1 MSSSDAARPLVVLT
15 GPVGC
20 GKSTTARLLACRLR
34 EPSPGGAGLRVG
46 VVDLDL
52 VADMVRPH
60 VHYGEPDLRR
70 MARRICGGLADAI
83 YRDGHD
89 VVIVEGE
96 LFSGAE
102 LAALVDAVMTPVDL
116 RLFALDV
123 SYAAC
128 RARVDADPSPGRV
141 LSRSAAFL
149 QRMNAQFQAALPWLR
164 SAGTVIDANEATAVD
179 LAEAMVR
186 LLRAEECR
194 PN

>member
-1 MSSSDAARPLVVLT
+1 MTDADARPLLVVLT
-15 GPVGC
+15 GPVGG
-20 GKSTTARLLACRLR
+20 GKSTVAVCLAECLCQRGR
-34 EPSPGGAGLRVG
+34 RVG

-60 VHYGEPDLRR
+60 VYSGEPDLWQ

-96 LFSGAE
+96 FFSGAE

-116 RLFALDV
+116 RLYALDV
-123 SYAAC
+123 SYADC
-128 RARVDADPSPGRV
+128 QARVDADPSPGRV
-141 LSRSAAFL
+141 LSRSAEFL

-179 LAEAMVR
+179 LAEAMAR
-186 LLRAEECR
+186 LLHAEECR

>member
-60 VHYGEPDLRR
+60 VRYGEPDLWR

-96 LFSGAE
+96 FFPPAE
-102 LAALVDAVMTPVDL
+102 VAALLEAVATPTAL

-123 SYAAC
+123 SYAGC
-128 RARVDADPSPGRV
+128 QARVLPRGP
-141 LSRSAAFL
+141 AFL
-149 QRMNAQFQAALPWLR
+149 RRMSEQF
-164 SAGTVIDANEATAVD
+164 
-179 LAEAMVR
+179 
-186 LLRAEECR
+186 
-194 PN
+194 

>member
-60 VHYGEPDLRR
+60 VRYGEPDLWQ
-70 MARRICGGLADAI
+70 MARRIGGGLADAI
-83 YRDGHD
+83 YREGHD
-89 VVIVEGE
+89 AVIVEGE
-96 LFSGAE
+96 FFSTAE
-102 LAALVDAVMTPVDL
+102 LAALVDTVATPVGL

-123 SYAAC
+123 SYAGC
-128 RARVDADPSPGRV
+128 QARVDADPSPGRV
-141 LSRSAAFL
+141 LSRNPAFL
-149 QRMNAQFQAALPWLR
+149 LRTSEQFRAALPWLR
-164 SAGTVIDANEATAVD
+164 SAGTVIDANEATAAD
-179 LAEAMVR
+179 LAEVMVR